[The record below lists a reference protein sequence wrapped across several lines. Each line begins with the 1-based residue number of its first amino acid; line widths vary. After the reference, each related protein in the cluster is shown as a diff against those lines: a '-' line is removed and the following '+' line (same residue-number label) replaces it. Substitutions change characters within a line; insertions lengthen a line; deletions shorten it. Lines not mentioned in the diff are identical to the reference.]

1 VVTAKYKV
9 YIVLL
14 FIFIALLLI
23 VYIPKANNAYEAS
36 KNAYSQ
42 VKTQLTSIE
51 SNIRDAEMDM
61 DYLCNDTNGVVKNE
75 ELLKTCLNNRE
86 GCANLP
92 ETWRTGTGEDTHYD
106 LSIPLSYLQLHSLY
120 NKKMPVDEK
129 RVLKNLNEYLIK
141 RDML

>member
-51 SNIRDAEMDM
+51 ASIRDAEMDM
-61 DYLCNDTNGVVKNE
+61 DYLCNDTNGVVRNE
-75 ELLKTCLNNRE
+75 ELLKTCLNDRE
-86 GCANLP
+86 GCSNLP